1 MQLIMYMC
9 TDGIQIFIKSNSTS
23 CYIEI
28 RLRKKRFFR
37 IIILT
42 DKSIELGSY
51 QGYTRGCIETEPI
64 PMDKENT

>member
-1 MQLIMYMC
+1 MC
-9 TDGIQIFIKSNSTS
+9 TDGIQIIIKSNSTS

-28 RLRKKRFFR
+28 RLGKKKFFR

-42 DKSIELGSY
+42 NKSIEFGTY
-51 QGYTRGCIETEPI
+51 QGYTRGCFKTESI